1 MATTEISRE
10 GSKKVKDV
18 CQDFMTREDEALA
31 QRLQDEEFQ
40 THYLKNREERGTAR
54 VDVKAA
60 KNAYLEEVK
69 QAGLLREYEYQR
81 LAADDAWL
89 ASELQQRLDEE
100 ENLESQQRSVNE
112 MQDEEYAMFLQEREK
127 EKVKRERAR
136 RLRNRIERER
146 KELSRIERER
156 GGEAEEGPSTK
167 EYGFPHSGSRKA
179 HSTASAEGDAPV
191 QRVSIKKDDETW
203 SDLRSYEVEDEHAA
217 GEKNRQQEL
226 EDERAANWLG
236 SSALALP
243 TYGWLDDIKK
253 LREFDDRYHRIRASS
268 ELARRLQQREQEKL
282 RKLMEERDRRLA
294 LKMQKQETEEYR
306 RERAERQARK
316 ASSIREQ
323 SADATSA
330 EDQESRSETQRE
342 KRRENSDHHDHHLQ
356 KNDKCDPS
364 LHYYERPV
372 YNVEVASTKNSKN
385 GSTSQKDSNLESRQ
399 KVNLGASKTKHEP
412 VYEVIDPEIILAES
426 GTEPNK
432 ITQRDCNENRRLP
445 DKLED
450 ERIQGHGTPS
460 QRNSFKSKDRTSQ
473 VASRVRDEGPG
484 EEIGNQR
491 FSNVAAS
498 IDPTFRGDVKEEAP
512 GADDRIW
519 VIGDSGI
526 RVSSNSKPEPLIQ
539 NTRRKQS
546 KDKSAKDKEKCKQQ

>member
-226 EDERAANWLG
+226 EDE
-236 SSALALP
+236 
-243 TYGWLDDIKK
+243 
-253 LREFDDRYHRIRASS
+253 